1 MVKSAADPDVL
12 VLGSHPC
19 APFAAALLRQNSS
32 LTVTRAD
39 IADELLDDRL
49 VVINPEFFQLSPL
62 LSPLKSILDLREI
75 HGLKF
80 LADDPAIESEFAD
93 KSVAAY
99 VGSMKPIRSAF
110 IEMANKAGVATVGK
124 SNVEITGAD
133 EHGVHVRL
141 DGKPI
146 KPKLLIVACELPRDA
161 ERALGLQTH
170 WENGV
175 IHRYTYVKCK
185 ASKVPLN
192 LSDGDA
198 DTGGGAAKNLM
209 PMSLDLKGRLSW
221 AWAISGANA
230 NQFAVEQPLDTV
242 KTDPPVELLEHWL
255 NVLEKHRVIKDAGAI
270 DTATAVSVDLPFAGA
285 LAQEGVANR
294 ALLIGPAG
302 GFYTACAEDIYP
314 ACWSAMFAADIAKK
328 ALKEKHLQD
337 ALGAYRHKWGATLG
351 DYLRGPQ
358 QNLRFLLPLVY
369 RNKVMTA
376 RLAEAI
382 LYGKSVVR

>member
-1 MVKSAADPDVL
+1 MVKAASEPDVL

-19 APFAAALLRQNSS
+19 AHLAATLLRQNSS
-32 LTVTRAD
+32 LRVIRAD
-39 IADELLDDRL
+39 VADEVLDDRL
-49 VVINPEFFQLSPL
+49 VAINPDFFELSPL
-62 LSPLKSILDLREI
+62 LAALKDKLELVPV

-80 LADDPAIESEFAD
+80 LADDPATKSEFAD
-93 KSVAAY
+93 KSVAAH
-99 VGSMKPIRSAF
+99 VGSLKTIRAAFSEMSSSADV
-110 IEMANKAGVATVGK
+110 ETVGSGK
-124 SNVEITGAD
+124 SNVEIGSVD
-133 EHGVHVRL
+133 DRGVRMQL
-141 DGKPI
+141 DGKALH
-146 KPKLLIVACELPRDA
+146 PKLLIVACELPPDA

-175 IHRYTYVKCK
+175 VHRYTYVKCK
-185 ASKVPLN
+185 SSKVPIN
-192 LSDGDA
+192 TASGGTA
-198 DTGGGAAKNLM
+198 GGGKTLM
-209 PMSLDLKGRLSW
+209 PMSLDLRGKLTW
-221 AWAISGANA
+221 AWAMQGPKDV
-230 NQFAVEQPLDTV
+230 QFAVEQPLASV
-242 KTDPPVELLEHWL
+242 KDEPPRELLQHWL
-255 NVLEKHRVIKDAGAI
+255 HVLEKHGVIKSAGAV
-270 DTATAVSVDLPFAGA
+270 DAESAVSLDLPLAGA

-302 GFYTACAEDIYP
+302 GFYTACAEDVYP
-314 ACWSAMFAADIAKK
+314 SCWSAMFAADIARK

-337 ALGAYRHKWGATLG
+337 ALQAYRHKWGATLG